1 MLKIGVTGG
10 IGSGK
15 SIVCEMF
22 QLLGVPVYNADE
34 QAKKLVNSDPQII
47 DTLTKKYGQDIYNK
61 GVIDKKRL
69 AGIIFNNK
77 VELKFVNETIHPR
90 VFAHFDEWLELNNDD
105 AYIIKEAALLFE
117 SGSYKD
123 LDKIILVTAPEEIRI
138 KRVVERDQTN
148 EVEVKRIIESQMSEN
163 EKQKKSN
170 YIINNDNTVLII
182 PYILEMHNEFTNA
195 KT

>member
-15 SIVCEMF
+15 SLVCEMF

-34 QAKKLVNSDPQII
+34 QAKKLVNSDRQII
-47 DTLTKKYGQDIYNK
+47 DSLTTKYGQDIYSK

-77 VELKFVNETIHPR
+77 EELKFVNETIHPR
-90 VFAHFDEWLELNNDD
+90 VFAHFDEWLELNHHHK
-105 AYIIKEAALLFE
+105 YIIKEAALLFE

-123 LDKIILVTAPEEIRI
+123 LDKVILVAAPEEIRI
-138 KRVVERDQTN
+138 KRVVERDKTN
-148 EVEVKRIIESQMSEN
+148 EKAVKKIIESQMSEN
-163 EKQKKSN
+163 EKQQKSN

-182 PYILEMHNEFTNA
+182 PHILELHNEFINTNL
-195 KT
+195 

>member
-15 SIVCEMF
+15 SLVCEMF

-34 QAKKLVNSDPQII
+34 QAKKLINSDPQII
-47 DTLTKKYGQDIYNK
+47 DTLTKKYGSDIYSK

-77 VELKFVNETIHPR
+77 EELKFVNETIHPQ
-90 VFAHFDEWLELNNDD
+90 VFAHFDEWLELNHHHK
-105 AYIIKEAALLFE
+105 YIIKEAALLFE

-123 LDKIILVTAPEEIRI
+123 LDKV
-138 KRVVERDQTN
+138 
-148 EVEVKRIIESQMSEN
+148 
-163 EKQKKSN
+163 
-170 YIINNDNTVLII
+170 
-182 PYILEMHNEFTNA
+182 
-195 KT
+195 

>member
-15 SIVCEMF
+15 SLVCEMF

-34 QAKKLVNSDPQII
+34 QAKKLINSDPQII
-47 DTLTKKYGQDIYNK
+47 DTLTKKYGSDIYSK

-77 VELKFVNETIHPR
+77 EELKFVNETIHPR
-90 VFAHFDEWLELNNDD
+90 VFAHFDEWLELNHHHK
-105 AYIIKEAALLFE
+105 YIIKEAALLFE

-123 LDKIILVTAPEEIRI
+123 LDKVILVAAPEEIKI
-138 KRVVERDQTN
+138 KRVVERDKTN
-148 EVEVKRIIESQMSEN
+148 EKAVKKIIESQMSEN
-163 EKQKKSN
+163 EKQQKSN

-182 PYILEMHNEFTNA
+182 PHILELHNEFINTNL
-195 KT
+195 